1 MIAFV
6 DKEFHKFFISRKNAP
21 TLLVRNS
28 KTFEL
33 AKYLA
38 EVLDRRFTIP
48 GTSIQIGLDPII
60 GLIPGVGD
68 ALASLAGSVIL
79 VIAAQSQLPKI
90 VLVRMSLNIAL
101 NGMIGAIPV
110 LGDLFSL
117 WFKSN
122 VRNVELL
129 ERYALGGRHT
139 STAGDWLFVIGLLV
153 GIFVVIAGTVVG
165 IIWLLARIWEA
176 VQ

>member
-1 MIAFV
+1 
-6 DKEFHKFFISRKNAP
+6 
-21 TLLVRNS
+21 VRNS
-28 KTFEL
+28 PRYDI

-38 EVLDRRFTIP
+38 EILDRQFTIP
-48 GTSIQIGLDPII
+48 GTSIRIGLDPIL

-79 VIAAQSQLPKI
+79 FIAAQSQLPKI
-90 VLVRMSLNIAL
+90 VLIRMGLNIAI
-101 NGMIGAIPV
+101 NGMIGAIPI
-110 LGDLFSL
+110 LGDLFSV

-129 ERYALGGRHT
+129 ERHAFADRRA
-139 STAGDWLFVIGLLV
+139 STAGDWIFVIGLFV
-153 GIFVVIAGTVVG
+153 GIFILMAGVVVG